1 MTNNIHQPF
10 LDILNEDYDK
20 EIIQPLLSKTE
31 KFVLCHMRLNGNA
44 KPYWEN
50 QLEEFATRFVG
61 SLYGSHSQ
69 RTIIQVQFG
78 KQDIRG
84 GFSICLIDERHCIPK
99 QKYFKSKDALLGFV
113 EGWNMSENNN
123 TNNFH

>member
-1 MTNNIHQPF
+1 MANNINQDF
-10 LDILNEDYDK
+10 CDILNEDYDK
-20 EIIQPLLSKTE
+20 EIIKPLLAKKE
-31 KFVLCHMRLNGNA
+31 KFVLCHMRLKGNA
-44 KPYWEN
+44 KPYWTN
-50 QLEEFATRFVG
+50 QLEEFANRFIG
-61 SLYGSHSQ
+61 SLCGSHSK
-69 RTIIQVQFG
+69 RTIVQVQFG
-78 KQDIRG
+78 KQHTRG

>member
-1 MTNNIHQPF
+1 MTRYNKESF
-10 LDILNEDYDK
+10 LDLLNEDYDK
-20 EIIQPLLSKTE
+20 TIIQPLLAKE

-50 QLEEFATRFVG
+50 QLQEFATRFVG

-84 GFSICLIDERHCIPK
+84 GFSICLIDEKHCIPR

>member
-1 MTNNIHQPF
+1 MTRYNKESF
-10 LDILNEDYDK
+10 LDLLNEDYDK
-20 EIIQPLLSKTE
+20 TIIQPLLAKE

-78 KQDIRG
+78 KQDTRG

-123 TNNFH
+123 TNNLL

>member
-1 MTNNIHQPF
+1 
-10 LDILNEDYDK
+10 
-20 EIIQPLLSKTE
+20 
-31 KFVLCHMRLNGNA
+31 MRLNGNA

-78 KQDIRG
+78 KQDTRG

>member
-1 MTNNIHQPF
+1 MTRYNKESF
-10 LDILNEDYDK
+10 LDLLNEDYDK
-20 EIIQPLLSKTE
+20 TIIQPLLAKE

-78 KQDIRG
+78 KQDTRG

-99 QKYFKSKDALLGFV
+99 QKYFKSKEALLGFV

>member
-1 MTNNIHQPF
+1 MTRYNKESF
-10 LDILNEDYDK
+10 LDLLNEDYDK
-20 EIIQPLLSKTE
+20 TIIQPLLAKE

-84 GFSICLIDERHCIPK
+84 GFSICLIDEKHCIPR